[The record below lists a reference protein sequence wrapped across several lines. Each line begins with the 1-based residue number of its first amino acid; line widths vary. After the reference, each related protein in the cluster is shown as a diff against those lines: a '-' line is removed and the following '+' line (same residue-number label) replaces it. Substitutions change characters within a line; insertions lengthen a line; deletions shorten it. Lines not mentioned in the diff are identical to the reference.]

1 MSTVKKIKLKKKG
14 RERQNLLFTTS
25 LTTYNL
31 SLSCRMRAQEFDPN
45 RAAQLYGSPAAISGG
60 HRDPSETRD
69 MELKASLGFE
79 LDDQEYVDEGFSDDE
94 GGGGGGEGRY
104 VPSTLANNNANVGAS
119 PGKMA
124 MLVTTN
130 QKLER
135 EVASLRND
143 VMDAEERVRMV
154 EAKSADEAA
163 VKANALKHLQAA
175 EDHVGLLL
183 TESRNK
189 LEAMAAE
196 NEQIEA
202 GLMSSAAGGR
212 DAGDAAASAAYGG
225 GLNDEERME
234 LDLLRGE
241 VKEYISTQAEMDA
254 EAEEREGELKRAY
267 EHIVQLQEAVRQ
279 LQNPAV
285 SA

>member
-1 MSTVKKIKLKKKG
+1 
-14 RERQNLLFTTS
+14 
-25 LTTYNL
+25 
-31 SLSCRMRAQEFDPN
+31 MRAQEFDPN